1 MTRTTACWACS
12 LHARKKFAARA
23 TFVSGPFVRHFLAQ
37 GFTASD
43 APRISARRPS
53 RPPAWFSNDIRPRRA
68 TPAGHVPAAGRGGRT
83 GASRAFP
90 VSPSSLSSFALRPAR
105 LARRGIESWGRA
117 AAPTPIATAGIKS
130 ALEECVAMNRVGTM
144 VWRGARSVRLHMN
157 ALSAPNVQA
166 GLISPT
172 EILVIPDAGSNA
184 TQPRIYGMD
193 GTAPRRQPV
202 PLGSLCRQRL
212 LLQLRCR
219 YS

>member
-1 MTRTTACWACS
+1 MATTTSAC
-12 LHARKKFAARA
+12 LARAEEAIAAVTPQSRKAARYA
-23 TFVSGPFVRHFLAQ
+23 YEGL
-37 GFTASD
+37 D
-43 APRISARRPS
+43 
-53 RPPAWFSNDIRPRRA
+53 
-68 TPAGHVPAAGRGGRT
+68 
-83 GASRAFP
+83 
-90 VSPSSLSSFALRPAR
+90 
-105 LARRGIESWGRA
+105 LARHRNLWERA

-193 GTAPRRQPV
+193 GTAPRRRMRGRPAMATTTSASRVVV
-202 PLGSLCRQRL
+202 PSTAIVATAMP
-212 LLQLRCR
+212 LQLTQTESVACFAPRATEPAPVAAHR
-219 YS
+219 VTRANA